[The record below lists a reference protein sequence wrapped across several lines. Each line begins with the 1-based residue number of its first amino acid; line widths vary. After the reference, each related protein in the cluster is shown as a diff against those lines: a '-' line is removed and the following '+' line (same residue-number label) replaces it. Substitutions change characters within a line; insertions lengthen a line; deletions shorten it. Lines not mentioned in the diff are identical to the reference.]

1 MRLAS
6 VTFGALKPIGSLESL
21 EQLPNMYLVS
31 VALGMLKPA
40 GSAERLEQ
48 P

>member
-1 MRLAS
+1 MPLALI
-6 VTFGALKPIGSLESL
+6 VFGALKPSGSPESL

-31 VALGMLKPA
+31 VALETLKPS

-48 P
+48 L

>member
-1 MRLAS
+1 M
-6 VTFGALKPIGSLESL
+6 VF
-21 EQLPNMYLVS
+21 

-40 GSAERLEQ
+40 GSEESLEQLPNMLMVFVTFGALKPSGSLESLEQ